1 MVELGLWTAGPF
13 SHIVALLLGIGI
25 YLAFLLM
32 SFFIIFLFTKPLR
45 HIITSEGITFCSST
59 YRIYTPWNNIRG
71 IGKGRFGIYRPQTLL
86 LREPAVKGSVR
97 DGDQLVRAT
106 IEYWWP
112 ISKKDAPDNA
122 IPLLFTVPANWQES
136 ELGILVKQ
144 YAPQAFSNQA

>member
-1 MVELGLWTAGPF
+1 M
-13 SHIVALLLGIGI
+13 
-25 YLAFLLM
+25 
-32 SFFIIFLFTKPLR
+32 
-45 HIITSEGITFCSST
+45 
-59 YRIYTPWNNIRG
+59 
-71 IGKGRFGIYRPQTLL
+71 
-86 LREPAVKGSVR
+86 KGSVR